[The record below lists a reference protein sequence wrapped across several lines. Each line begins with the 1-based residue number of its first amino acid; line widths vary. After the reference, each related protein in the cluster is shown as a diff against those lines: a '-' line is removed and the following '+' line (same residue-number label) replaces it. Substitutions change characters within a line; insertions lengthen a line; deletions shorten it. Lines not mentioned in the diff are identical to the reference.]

1 MAGLFELLDKI
12 RVKPGMYIG
21 GTSVTDLFM
30 FLGGYKIAQQEFGV
44 AFTEAEKRF
53 YREFQPWLQRRL
65 GMTTSRSWAKMLEFR
80 SINQQEAF
88 ESFFKLLDEF
98 CESEGLARR
107 EQPQTAEA
115 MIQGE
120 RLRNANDSE
129 QVKAS

>member
-30 FLGGYKIAQQEFGV
+30 FIGGYKTAQHEFGIPL
-44 AFTEAEKRF
+44 TDAEKRF
-53 YREFQPWLQRRL
+53 YREFQPWLQQRL
-65 GMTTSRSWAKMLEFR
+65 RMTTSRSWAKMLEFR

-88 ESFFKLLDEF
+88 EAFFKQLDEF
-98 CESEGLARR
+98 CEGEALGQR
-107 EQPQTAEA
+107 EQPMTTEVS
-115 MIQGE
+115 E
-120 RLRNANDSE
+120 SE

>member
-21 GTSVTDLFM
+21 GASVTDLFM
-30 FLGGYKIAQQEFGV
+30 FIGGYKAAQHEFGV
-44 AFTEAEKRF
+44 TMTEVEQRF

-88 ESFFKLLDEF
+88 EAFFKLLDEF
-98 CESEGLARR
+98 CNSEALR
-107 EQPQTAEA
+107 EQQATMEVSKSKRV
-115 MIQGE
+115 Q
-120 RLRNANDSE
+120 
-129 QVKAS
+129 AS